1 MFKMKYLN
9 GFIILFQM
17 QLLLFYG
24 NLNKENDYLS
34 L

>member
-9 GFIILFQM
+9 DFITLFQT